1 MARVRVTDTV
11 CSAGESGA
19 ALRESQVTFK
29 QLTSSSTNL
38 DSVTSLPTTTHSL
51 SGDRDYGAACGGGI
65 SVGSRSRTTSLHLLY
80 SRSSS
85 VHKDLNDLWWG
96 DDHNWLFGVT
106 GEQEWTPEVH
116 TGQ

>member
-1 MARVRVTDTV
+1 MREPRVVDADY
-11 CSAGESGA
+11 SAGESGA

-38 DSVTSLPTTTHSL
+38 DSVTSLPATHSL
-51 SGDRDYGAACGGGI
+51 SGERDYAAVCAGGGI